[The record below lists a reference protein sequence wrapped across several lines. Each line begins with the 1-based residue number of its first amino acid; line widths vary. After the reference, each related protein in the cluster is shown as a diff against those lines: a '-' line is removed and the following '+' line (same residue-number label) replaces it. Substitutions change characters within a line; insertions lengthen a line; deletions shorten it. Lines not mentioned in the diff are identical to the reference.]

1 MEELELPAARIS
13 TKHETL
19 HDGPALSESDKATL
33 LLAKTVSGN
42 RVRQEQRNSPMGGI
56 DTSSPRH
63 GAPGDG
69 VSSFQGWKNQ
79 STAKKQPKHVIS
91 QQDKAADE
99 EKFEAAKARRKALRR
114 RSTVL
119 ALEDTEVSQQK
130 AAANE
135 DKIATIT
142 LGGRRASLAMA
153 EIKAAAVS
161 ARRGSVISRESSSG
175 SGANADCETILRS
188 PSIVCLVPNIHRFPW
203 AHPIFSEWSKWHFHP
218 LRVSLA
224 QDGRY

>member
-1 MEELELPAARIS
+1 LDLPAARIT

-42 RVRQEQRNSPMGGI
+42 RVRQEQRNSPMGGMDI
-56 DTSSPRH
+56 SSPRH
-63 GAPGDG
+63 GAPDDG
-69 VSSFQGWKNQ
+69 GSSFQGWKIQ
-79 STAKKQPKHVIS
+79 SSAKKQPKHVIS
-91 QQDKAADE
+91 EQDKAADE

-119 ALEDTEVSQQK
+119 ALEDSEVSQQK

-135 DKIATIT
+135 DKIATLT

-175 SGANADCETILRS
+175 SGANADCEAILRKIS
-188 PSIVCLVPNIHRFPW
+188 LVCLVPNLDNFPRTGPL
-203 AHPIFSEWSKWHFHP
+203 PIKS
-218 LRVSLA
+218 LRKLCEVF
-224 QDGRY
+224 